1 MLEFTKIKK
10 QEIFN
15 TDFLNMTENNKITFL
30 NTNLSV
36 IYAPNGVG
44 KSSLCSVL
52 NGEGEFSVIFEGTNY
67 TNTNCNL
74 FHVIL
79 DQNNRNIIGGVAK
92 DYLLGDNIAREFE
105 LKEWLD
111 NKILDIYNNLKSRY
125 KD

>member
-15 TDFLNMTENNKITFL
+15 SDFLNMTENNKITFL

-52 NGEGEFSVIFEGTNY
+52 NGAGEFSVIFEGTNY

-79 DQNNRNIIGGVAK
+79 DQNNRNIIG
-92 DYLLGDNIAREFE
+92 E
-105 LKEWLD
+105 LPR
-111 NKILDIYNNLKSRY
+111 IIC
-125 KD
+125 